1 MNSYINLLVLRARD
15 LETTADF
22 YRALGFEFSSE
33 QHERG
38 SVHLACERDGFVL
51 EIYPLKPKQEEVTD
65 SIMLGLRVESLEA
78 ALESLGVSVEIKMGE
93 ARFCTLRDPDGRTVR
108 LEEQ

>member
-1 MNSYINLLVLRARD
+1 MNAHFSLLVLRARD

-22 YRALGFEFSSE
+22 YRALGFQFQAE

-38 SVHLACERDGFVL
+38 PRHLACERNGFVL
-51 EIYPLKPKQEEVTD
+51 EIYPLKSGQNEVAD
-65 SIMLGLRVESLEA
+65 SILLGLRVESLES
-78 ALESLGVSVEIKMGE
+78 ALASLGERAEIKTGE
-93 ARFCTLRDPDGRTVR
+93 TRFCSLRDPDGRTVR